1 MKVLMIGATGQFA
14 GLVVPELKKKGVVV
28 RALVQDAN
36 KAAIAKTKGA
46 DETILGNLEDEES
59 LLKASKGV
67 DGVFHIIPAFL
78 DEIKMGL
85 AMVKAAKAAGVKKFV
100 FSSVYHTSLSLI
112 NHADKRPTEE
122 ALYKSGMDYTILQ
135 PSMYMQMLT
144 GSWEMAKE
152 QGQIIMP
159 YSKLSKMSYVDY
171 RDVAEVA
178 ALAMTGTELSYGT
191 FELCSPGMYDRL
203 DLAALMSEALGQTVE
218 AGEISPEKWAQQ
230 VQIPAGPLHDGL
242 IAMNKDYDRYG
253 FSGGNSLVLK
263 AILGREP
270 RTLKQYIQE
279 LKKMGTRSH
288 QHA

>member
-1 MKVLMIGATGQFA
+1 MIGATGRFA
-14 GLVVPELKKKGVVV
+14 GLVVPELKKKAVVI

-46 DETILGNLEDEES
+46 DETVLGNLEDEES
-59 LLKASKGV
+59 LLKATKGM
-67 DGVFHIIPAFL
+67 DGVFHIIPAFQ

-85 AMVKAAKAAGVKKFV
+85 AMVKAAKTAGVKKFV
-100 FSSVYHTSLSLI
+100 FSSVYHTSLSLV
-112 NHADKRPTEE
+112 NHVDKRPAEE

-135 PSMYMQMLT
+135 PSMYMQMLA

-152 QGQIIMP
+152 QGKIIMP

-191 FELCSPGMYDRL
+191 FELCSPGMYNRL
-203 DLAALMSEALGQTVE
+203 DLAALISDALGQNVE
-218 AGEISPEKWAQQ
+218 AGEISPDKWAQQ
-230 VQIPAGPLHDGL
+230 VQIPAGPLRDGL
-242 IAMNKDYDRYG
+242 IAMNKEYDRYG
-253 FSGGNSLVLK
+253 FSGGNALVLK

-270 RTLKQYIQE
+270 RTVKQFIQE
-279 LKKMGTRSH
+279 LKKTGNRSY
-288 QHA
+288 QNA

>member
-14 GLVVPELKKKGVVV
+14 GLVVPELKKKAVVV

-36 KAAIAKTKGA
+36 KAAIAKTNGA
-46 DETILGNLEDEES
+46 DETVLGNLEDEES
-59 LLKASKGV
+59 LLKASKGM
-67 DGVFHIIPAFL
+67 DGVFHIIPAFQ

-135 PSMYMQMLT
+135 PSMYMQMLA

-178 ALAMTGTELSYGT
+178 ALAMTGSELSYGT
-191 FELCSPGMYDRL
+191 FELCSRGMYNRL
-203 DLAALMSEALGQTVE
+203 DLAALISEALGQNVE

-230 VQIPAGPLHDGL
+230 VQIPEGPLRDGL
-242 IAMNKDYDRYG
+242 IAMNKEYDRYG
-253 FSGGNSLVLK
+253 FSGGNALVLK

-270 RTLKQYIQE
+270 RTVKQFIQE
-279 LKKMGTRSH
+279 LKKTSTRSF
-288 QHA
+288 QNA

>member
-14 GLVVPELKKKGVVV
+14 GLVVPELKKKGVMV

-36 KAAIAKTKGA
+36 KAAIAKKRGA
-46 DETILGNLEDEES
+46 DETVLGNLEDEES
-59 LLKASKGV
+59 LLKASKGM
-67 DGVFHIIPAFL
+67 DGVFHIIPAFQ

-112 NHADKRPTEE
+112 NHANKRPTEE

-135 PSMYMQMLT
+135 PSMYMQMLS

-152 QGQIIMP
+152 QGRIIMP

-178 ALAMTGTELSYGT
+178 ALAMTGTVLSYGT
-191 FELCSPGMYDRL
+191 FELCSPGMYNRL
-203 DLAALMSEALGQTVE
+203 DLAALISDALGQNVE
-218 AGEISPEKWAQQ
+218 AGDISPEKWAQQ
-230 VQIPAGPLHDGL
+230 VQIPAGPLRDGL
-242 IAMNKDYDRYG
+242 IAMNKEYDRYG
-253 FSGGNSLVLK
+253 FSGGNALVLK

-270 RTLKQYIQE
+270 RTVKQYIQE
-279 LKKMGTRSH
+279 LKKMSKGSY
-288 QHA
+288 QNA

>member
-1 MKVLMIGATGQFA
+1 MKVLVIGATGQFA
-14 GLVVPELKKKGVVV
+14 GLVVPELKKKGAVV

-36 KAAIAKTKGA
+36 KAAIAKTRGA
-46 DETILGNLEDEES
+46 DETVLGNLEDEES
-59 LLKASKGV
+59 LLKASKGM

-85 AMVKAAKAAGVKKFV
+85 AMVKAAKAAGVRKFV
-100 FSSVYHTSLSLI
+100 FSSVYHTSLSLV
-112 NHADKRPTEE
+112 NHANKRPAEE

-135 PSMYMQMLT
+135 PAMYMQMLA
-144 GSWEMAKE
+144 GSWEMAKK

-191 FELCSPGMYDRL
+191 FELCSPGMYNRL
-203 DLAALMSEALGQTVE
+203 DLAALISDALGETVE
-218 AGEISPEKWAQQ
+218 AGEISPDKWAQQ
-230 VQIPAGPLHDGL
+230 VQIPPGPLRDGL
-242 IAMNKDYDRYG
+242 IAMNKEYDHYG
-253 FSGGNSLVLK
+253 FSGGNALVLK

-270 RTLKQYIQE
+270 RTVKQFIQE
-279 LKKMGTRSH
+279 LKKTGTRNIV
-288 QHA
+288 AN